1 VPEWTRQALPKLPE
15 LMSSTDRVAGAAE
28 RGAIDLVEAVLLEGQ
43 VGEVFDA
50 AVLDVDPG
58 VVALDD
64 PAVQAR
70 CEGDGLVAGSR
81 VRVRLVEAD
90 PARRKV
96 VFQLVP

>member
-1 VPEWTRQALPKLPE
+1 
-15 LMSSTDRVAGAAE
+15 M
-28 RGAIDLVEAVLLEGQ
+28 EAVLLQGR

-50 AVLDVDPG
+50 AVLDIHPG

-81 VRVRLVEAD
+81 VRVRLVDAD
-90 PARRKV
+90 PEGRKV
-96 VFQLVP
+96 VFRLAP